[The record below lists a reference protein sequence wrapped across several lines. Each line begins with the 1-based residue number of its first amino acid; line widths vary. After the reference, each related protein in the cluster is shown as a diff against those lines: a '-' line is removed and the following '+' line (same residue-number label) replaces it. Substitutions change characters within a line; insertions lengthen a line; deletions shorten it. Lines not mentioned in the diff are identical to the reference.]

1 MRVPPATKF
10 LDTLEEVKM
19 YRIKCV
25 SVVVALALLTAICPA
40 QDKPAQDKKTTSPA
54 SPQAKDIDPLAMRVL
69 KAVSDPLENAK
80 AFRFKALVSEEE
92 LATDGQI
99 VTFFHTV
106 DVTVQRPDKV
116 HLVVQGHGQRVDFYT
131 ANGQTTMWSPDAR
144 LYTTLPAKSTI
155 DEDIANFRTK
165 GIDMPIAPFLR
176 SDFYQMAS
184 KAALT
189 AYVIGRAKIFDV
201 DVHQLVF
208 TAADA
213 DYQIWVTGGDT
224 PRFVRSE
231 VVNKKLEGKPRTI
244 IQFLDWDLNPA
255 LDANE
260 FTFSKP
266 SDAHEITLLSIPG
279 GK

>member
-1 MRVPPATKF
+1 
-10 LDTLEEVKM
+10 M
-19 YRIKCV
+19 YRIKCA
-25 SVVVALALLTAICPA
+25 SVVVVLALLAAICPA
-40 QDKPAQDKKTTSPA
+40 QDKPAQDKKTTSPTA
-54 SPQAKDIDPLAMRVL
+54 PQAKDIDPLAMRVL

-80 AFRFKALVSEEE
+80 AFRFKALVSEED

-106 DVTVQRPDKV
+106 DVTVQRPDKI
-116 HLVVQGHGQRVDFYT
+116 HLVLRGRGQRVDFYT
-131 ANGQTTMWSPDAR
+131 ANGQTTMWSPDTQ

-155 DEDIANFRTK
+155 DEDVASLRAK
-165 GIDMPIAPFLR
+165 GIDMPIGPFLR
-176 SDFYQMAS
+176 SDFYQLAD

-189 AYVIGRAKIFDV
+189 AYVIGRVKIYDQ

-213 DYQIWVTGGDT
+213 DYQLWVTGGDT

-231 VVNKKLEGKPRTI
+231 IVNKKLDGKPRTT
-244 IQFLDWDLNPA
+244 IQFLDWDFNPT
-255 LDANE
+255 LDPNE
-260 FTFSKP
+260 FTFSKT
-266 SDAHEITLLSIPG
+266 SDAHEITLLPTPG